1 MRSALSSPCF
11 MGQSLI
17 SLGCFTKNQRA
28 TSSRKN
34 LEIQILVTGSNT
46 GKRWRSIWMAVERSG
61 CYHSRRTVT
70 SERFINVG
78 SFKKSVGHFSL
89 RQQRQKVTG
98 EHATQGCRTAT
109 ITAENSKGVAV
120 AGSTESHRNKN
131 KWQVRHCSVWKKRT
145 EAETHVKEG
154 AQ

>member
-1 MRSALSSPCF
+1 MPSALASPCF
-11 MGQSLI
+11 TGQILI
-17 SLGCFTKNQRA
+17 SLGCLTKNQRA
-28 TSSRKN
+28 TGSRKN

-46 GKRWRSIWMAVERSG
+46 GKRWRSIWMVVERSG
-61 CYHSRRTVT
+61 CFHSRRTVT

-109 ITAENSKGVAV
+109 VTAKTSKGAAG
-120 AGSTESHRNKN
+120 AGSVESHRNKN
-131 KWQVRHCSVWKKRT
+131 KWQVRHCSVCKKRT
-145 EAETHVKEG
+145 EAETHVKER
-154 AQ
+154 A